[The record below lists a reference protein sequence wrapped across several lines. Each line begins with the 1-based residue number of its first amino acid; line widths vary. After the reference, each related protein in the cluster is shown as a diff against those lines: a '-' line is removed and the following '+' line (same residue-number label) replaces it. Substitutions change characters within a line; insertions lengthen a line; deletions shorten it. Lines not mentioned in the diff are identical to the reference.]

1 MDRNIFDYH
10 FVQEAKQK
18 GKLKDLI
25 QFGFAVDDINS
36 KKQIPYLFNFYAFKS
51 YLYITDYFPAMWEN
65 HPDRVNKLLS
75 QETGFKV
82 NFKKITLT
90 CFYIFHEEIVSKN
103 KDAAFIANGSLIAG
117 EEYLADVN
125 ISRKLMLYWKIL
137 TPHIEAH
144 DYRTVDL
151 FKHNAFAIVKKT
163 HPMTDEEII
172 RDYDNFK
179 KH

>member
-10 FVQEAKQK
+10 FVKEAKQK
-18 GKLKDLI
+18 GILKDLI
-25 QFGFAVDDINS
+25 QFGFNVEDLNS
-36 KKQIPYLFNFYAFKS
+36 KEQVPYLFNFYAVKS

-90 CFYIFHEEIVSKN
+90 CFYIFHEQIVSKN

-117 EEYLADVN
+117 EAYLADVN
-125 ISRKLMLYWKIL
+125 ISRKLMLYLRIL
-137 TPHIEAH
+137 PPHIEAS
-144 DYRTVDL
+144 DYRIVDL

-163 HPMTDEEII
+163 HPLSDEEIQC
-172 RDYDNFK
+172 DYDDFK
-179 KH
+179 KP